1 MIRGEDERNATAHFV
16 QKISIDKMK
25 EGKKNFETMT
35 TRSLRVTLGSHGQ
48 LVLQHSNII
57 SWNEQG
63 QMIYKDDVTENS
75 NMIYLFSWMIKLRS
89 NNTN

>member
-1 MIRGEDERNATAHFV
+1 
-16 QKISIDKMK
+16 MK
-25 EGKKNFETMT
+25 EGKKNFKTMA
-35 TRSLRVTLGSHGQ
+35 TRSLRVALGSRGQ

-63 QMIYKDDVTENS
+63 LMIYKDDVTENS
-75 NMIYLFSWMIKLRS
+75 NVIYLFSWMMKLKS